1 MDEQTTPKKVRR
13 VGSIAFA
20 LVLIAAGVLL
30 IVYQF
35 VPQFDLLKI
44 LKFSPV
50 ILIALGIEML
60 VYSARPDVKVK
71 FDWLAMLG
79 TAFTLCI
86 VGTAALLP
94 LAISEWGPAR
104 NYAQTRIESQK
115 ADAMYSALTPNPA
128 LKAKTDS
135 LSVDVWFNHDTD
147 GDYTLQSGDDCIL
160 DAALRGP
167 YADAE
172 VFAADCM
179 AIMQAAADNNIGFT
193 IYRFSADEDTDD
205 GVSYYLDCVA
215 SYPAGLTAAQV
226 AQRVQASYHYDN
238 NSFSSEADRDDYI
251 RRQLQN
257 EISDEYADRHD
268 GAYPDE
274 KYLNEETERRLA
286 ERTSMAQPNGLR
298 VTLSPSTSSKGTVSW
313 RAGAFSSQRSKISAA
328 RSANSGILPD
338 RRQPRHGV
346 PPKRNAVRQ
355 CPAVRAGRGPAGPG
369 WLHRHQVR
377 HGENRRKAGG
387 SGPAGARQPHSRPAS
402 RSPASRYCR
411 SKSNG
416 TPSRCRASDSRPAAA
431 GSGGRFQGLYSPMM
445 PMRPVAVGI

>member
-30 IVYQF
+30 IVYQL

-160 DAALRGP
+160 YAALQGP

-179 AIMQAAADNNIGFT
+179 AVMQRAADAGLGFT
-193 IYRFSADEDTDD
+193 CYHFNADEYTDD

-226 AQRVQASYHYDN
+226 AQRVTESYHYDGS
-238 NSFSSEADRDDYI
+238 SFSSEADRDEYI
-251 RRQLQN
+251 KTRLRDDIA
-257 EISDEYADRHD
+257 EEYANAHD
-268 GAYPDE
+268 DVYPDDDYVDAE
-274 KYLNEETERRLA
+274 VERQFNEQFGIATPE
-286 ERTSMAQPNGLR
+286 
-298 VTLSPSTSSKGTVSW
+298 
-313 RAGAFSSQRSKISAA
+313 SAA
-328 RSANSGILPD
+328 
-338 RRQPRHGV
+338 
-346 PPKRNAVRQ
+346 
-355 CPAVRAGRGPAGPG
+355 
-369 WLHRHQVR
+369 
-377 HGENRRKAGG
+377 E
-387 SGPAGARQPHSRPAS
+387 
-402 RSPASRYCR
+402 
-411 SKSNG
+411 
-416 TPSRCRASDSRPAAA
+416 
-431 GSGGRFQGLYSPMM
+431 
-445 PMRPVAVGI
+445 

>member
-94 LAISEWGPAR
+94 LAISEWNPAR
-104 NYAQTRIESQK
+104 DYARNRIESQK
-115 ADAMYSALTPNPA
+115 ADEMYSALTADPA
-128 LKAKTDS
+128 LKAKLNS
-135 LSVDVWFNHDTD
+135 LNVEARFFHEAD

-160 DAALRGP
+160 YAALQGP

-172 VFAADCM
+172 SFAADCM
-179 AIMQAAADNNIGFT
+179 AVMQRAADDGLGFT
-193 IYRFSADEDTDD
+193 CYHFNADEDTDD
-205 GVSYYLDCVA
+205 GISYYLDCVA

-226 AQRVQASYHYDN
+226 AQRVRVATTMTITASPVKQTGM
-238 NSFSSEADRDDYI
+238 I
-251 RRQLQN
+251 
-257 EISDEYADRHD
+257 
-268 GAYPDE
+268 
-274 KYLNEETERRLA
+274 T
-286 ERTSMAQPNGLR
+286 
-298 VTLSPSTSSKGTVSW
+298 
-313 RAGAFSSQRSKISAA
+313 SAA
-328 RSANSGILPD
+328 SCRMRFPTSTPTGTT
-338 RRQPRHGV
+338 V
-346 PPKRNAVRQ
+346 PIPTRN
-355 CPAVRAGRGPAGPG
+355 
-369 WLHRHQVR
+369 
-377 HGENRRKAGG
+377 
-387 SGPAGARQPHSRPAS
+387 
-402 RSPASRYCR
+402 
-411 SKSNG
+411 
-416 TPSRCRASDSRPAAA
+416 T
-431 GSGGRFQGLYSPMM
+431 
-445 PMRPVAVGI
+445 

>member
-30 IVYQF
+30 IVYQL

-60 VYSARPDVKVK
+60 YYSARPDVKVK

-79 TAFTLCI
+79 TAFTLCV
-86 VGTAALLP
+86 VGAAALLP
-94 LAISEWGPAR
+94 LAISEWNPAR
-104 NYAQTRIESQK
+104 EYARNRIESQK
-115 ADAMYSALTPNPA
+115 ADAMYSTLTADPA
-128 LKAKTDS
+128 LKAKLNS
-135 LSVDVWFNHDTD
+135 LNVEVRFFHEAD

-160 DAALRGP
+160 YAALQGP

-172 VFAADCM
+172 TFAADCM
-179 AIMQAAADNNIGFT
+179 AVMQRAADDGLGFT
-193 IYRFSADEDTDD
+193 CYHFNADEDIDD
-205 GVSYYLDCVA
+205 GISYYLDCVA

-274 KYLNEETERRLA
+274 KYLNEETERRFA
-286 ERTSMAQPNGLR
+286 ERTGMATPE
-298 VTLSPSTSSKGTVSW
+298 
-313 RAGAFSSQRSKISAA
+313 SAQA
-328 RSANSGILPD
+328 
-338 RRQPRHGV
+338 
-346 PPKRNAVRQ
+346 
-355 CPAVRAGRGPAGPG
+355 
-369 WLHRHQVR
+369 
-377 HGENRRKAGG
+377 
-387 SGPAGARQPHSRPAS
+387 
-402 RSPASRYCR
+402 
-411 SKSNG
+411 
-416 TPSRCRASDSRPAAA
+416 
-431 GSGGRFQGLYSPMM
+431 
-445 PMRPVAVGI
+445 

>member
-94 LAISEWGPAR
+94 LAISEWSPAR
-104 NYAQTRIESQK
+104 NYAQNRIESQK
-115 ADAMYSALTPNPA
+115 ADAMYSAMTADPA
-128 LKAKTDS
+128 LKAKLNS
-135 LSVDVWFNHDTD
+135 LNVEVHFFHEAD

-160 DAALRGP
+160 YAALQGP

-172 VFAADCM
+172 TFAADCM
-179 AIMQAAADNNIGFT
+179 AVMQRAADDGLGFT
-193 IYRFSADEDTDD
+193 CYHFNADEDTDD
-205 GVSYYLDCVA
+205 GISYYLDCVA

-226 AQRVQASYHYDN
+226 AQRVQVSYHYDG
-238 NSFSSEADRDDYI
+238 SSYSSQADRNEAI
-251 RRQLQN
+251 RQDLRD
-257 EISDEYADRHD
+257 EIGEEYADAHD
-268 GAYPDE
+268 GEYPTQEYLDE
-274 KYLNEETERRLA
+274 EVARRLA
-286 ERTSMAQPNGLR
+286 GQIATPESAQ
-298 VTLSPSTSSKGTVSW
+298 
-313 RAGAFSSQRSKISAA
+313 A
-328 RSANSGILPD
+328 
-338 RRQPRHGV
+338 
-346 PPKRNAVRQ
+346 
-355 CPAVRAGRGPAGPG
+355 
-369 WLHRHQVR
+369 
-377 HGENRRKAGG
+377 
-387 SGPAGARQPHSRPAS
+387 
-402 RSPASRYCR
+402 
-411 SKSNG
+411 
-416 TPSRCRASDSRPAAA
+416 
-431 GSGGRFQGLYSPMM
+431 
-445 PMRPVAVGI
+445 